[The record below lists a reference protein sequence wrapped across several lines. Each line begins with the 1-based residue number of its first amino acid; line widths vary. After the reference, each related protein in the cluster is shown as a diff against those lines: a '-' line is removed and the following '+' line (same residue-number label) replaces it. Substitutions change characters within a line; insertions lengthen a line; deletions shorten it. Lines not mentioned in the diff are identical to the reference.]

1 MGSIPNLLVGIAL
14 VAAGVPGA
22 DSGRAQKSIPVEV
35 TNQGS
40 TIREPV
46 LTLTPGAL
54 REHRAKFRPDG
65 LPNVVEIA
73 VPEGA
78 ATLSLKVTSERPA
91 ADKLELFLY
100 DCTTGECFSYDI
112 KFPAAPEH
120 TLVVRKPNPGRW
132 LAAVNAAP
140 FPTSPGGFVLEEVIT
155 KGSAQQ
161 QHSTRPL
168 LPGQRWATTVDPS
181 AIPPSADDAEPILF
195 VELLDAAIE
204 KDEAAYPWDPS
215 PKAYKLR
222 DRPVALG
229 TVIVRR

>member
-1 MGSIPNLLVGIAL
+1 MASIPNLLIVIAL
-14 VAAGVPGA
+14 AAAGAPGA
-22 DSGRAQKSIPVEV
+22 DGGRSNKSIPVEV
-35 TNQGS
+35 VNQGS

-54 REHRAKFRPDG
+54 REHRAKFRADG
-65 LPNVVEIA
+65 LPNIVEIA

-78 ATLSLKVTSERPA
+78 ATLSLKVRSERPA
-91 ADKLELFLY
+91 IDKLELYLY

-120 TLVVRKPNPGRW
+120 TLVVRKPNAGRW
-132 LAAVNAAP
+132 VAAVNAAP
-140 FPTSPGGFVLEEVIT
+140 FPTSPGRFVLEEVLT
-155 KGSAQQ
+155 KGSAQEQ
-161 QHSTRPL
+161 RSARPL
-168 LPGQRWATTVDPS
+168 LHGERWTTTVDPS
-181 AIPPSADDAEPILF
+181 AIPSSAGDAQPILF
-195 VELLDAAIE
+195 VELLDATIE

-229 TVIVRR
+229 TAIVRR